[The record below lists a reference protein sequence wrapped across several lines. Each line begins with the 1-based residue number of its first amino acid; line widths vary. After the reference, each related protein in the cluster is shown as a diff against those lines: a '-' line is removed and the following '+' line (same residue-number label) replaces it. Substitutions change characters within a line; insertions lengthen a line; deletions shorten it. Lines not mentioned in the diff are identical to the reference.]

1 MTTRTH
7 PTPAGDGHASH
18 PDWALLDKAADDV
31 RVVTP
36 DGWVIHA
43 EAFRQRLAALRAIP
57 TPDDGTATPDD
68 GTSDHPGADQKERT
82 T

>member
-1 MTTRTH
+1 MTTRKH
-7 PTPAGDGHASH
+7 PTPAGEGHGSN

-43 EAFRQRLAALRAIP
+43 EAFRQLLAALRAIP
-57 TPDDGTATPDD
+57 TPDD

>member
-7 PTPAGDGHASH
+7 PTPAGDGHGSH
-18 PDWALLDKAADDV
+18 PDWALLAKAADDV

-36 DGWVIHA
+36 DGWVVHA
-43 EAFRQRLAALRAIP
+43 EAFRQRLAVLREIP
-57 TPDDGTATPDD
+57 TPADGTATPDD
-68 GTSDHPGADQKERT
+68 GTGDPASADGKERT